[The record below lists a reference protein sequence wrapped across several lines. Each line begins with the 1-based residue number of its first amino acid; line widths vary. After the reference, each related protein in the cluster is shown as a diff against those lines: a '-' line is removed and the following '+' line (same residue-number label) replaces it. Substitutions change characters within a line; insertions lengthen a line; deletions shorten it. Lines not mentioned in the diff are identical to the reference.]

1 MYNSNQEKDKII
13 EVGLIST
20 CMQLCLLRS
29 SLY

>member
-1 MYNSNQEKDKII
+1 MYISNQDNEKII